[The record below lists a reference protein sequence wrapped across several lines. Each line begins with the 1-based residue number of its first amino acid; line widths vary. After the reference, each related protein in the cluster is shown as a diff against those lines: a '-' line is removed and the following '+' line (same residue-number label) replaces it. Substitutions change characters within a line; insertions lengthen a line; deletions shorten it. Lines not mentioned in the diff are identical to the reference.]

1 MPRTKQI
8 EKQDILGAAAEVV
21 RQKGEQA
28 LTVRNIAAQ
37 LGCSTQPLYYEFAN
51 INQLRAEL
59 LPYVREHYL
68 QFRCSN
74 YKAFGRHFLNFAR
87 QEKELFRFVY
97 LRHRNPG
104 ETLLDDV
111 NCEET
116 VRLLAKNLEM
126 PAQTARAMHRQ
137 MQFRCYGL
145 GAMLATCY
153 CEMTQEE
160 IERELTEFYCMILRH
175 YKGITDDAQLQY
187 WLERSRNL
195 IQ

>member
-51 INQLRAEL
+51 IDQLRAEL

-97 LRHRNPG
+97 LRRRNPG
-104 ETLLDDV
+104 EKLLDDV

-145 GAMLATCY
+145 GVMLATCY

-160 IERELTEFYCMILRH
+160 IKRELTEFYCMILRH

>member
-1 MPRTKQI
+1 MPRSKQV
-8 EKQDILGAAAEVV
+8 EKRDILQAAAEVI
-21 RQKGEQA
+21 REKGEQA
-28 LTVRNIAAQ
+28 LTVRSIAAR

-51 INQLRAEL
+51 IEQLRAEL
-59 LPYVREHYL
+59 LLYVRQRYL

-74 YKAFGRHFLNFAR
+74 YKEFGRHFLNFAR

-97 LRHRNPG
+97 LRRRDPG
-104 ETLLDDV
+104 ETLLDDI

-116 VRLLAKNLEM
+116 VRLLAQNLEM

-145 GAMLATCY
+145 GVMLATCY
-153 CEMTQEE
+153 CELTREE
-160 IERELTEFYCMILRH
+160 IEQELTDYYCMILRH
-175 YKGITDDAQLQY
+175 YKGITNDTQLQY
-187 WLERSRNL
+187 WLERSLNL

>member
-8 EKQDILGAAAEVV
+8 EKQDILGTAAGVV

-51 INQLRAEL
+51 IDQLRAEL